1 MKHLIAI
8 DSDGTLRRSDGTISD
23 KTKEIISKVLKDN
36 IVVIC
41 TARPRYY
48 TLKISSEV
56 GAIDYLISS
65 NGTEIYD
72 NINKKVIYSEYLP
85 VEICTK
91 VYEDTKK
98 LSLRTVFVSG
108 NTEYVTRFTRNDSQV
123 LLEDKNAEVLLKKNI
138 KQIMII
144 DKDKEA
150 VKEYQ
155 KELQKEK
162 EITLVDSSRNDKE
175 EMWFSIISSISSK
188 GNALKI
194 LADYLNIPLKD
205 TIAIGNDNN
214 DISMIKT
221 AGVGVAVE
229 NATADL
235 KKYANII
242 TDSNDLDGVAHYLE
256 TLI

>member
-8 DSDGTLRRSDGTISD
+8 DIDGTLRRSDGTISY

-48 TLKISSEV
+48 TLKVSSEV

-98 LSLRTVFVSG
+98 MSLRTVFVSE

-123 LLEDKNAEVLLKKNI
+123 LLEDKNAEVLLKRNI

-144 DKDKEA
+144 DKDKEV

-162 EITLVDSSRNDKE
+162 EIALVDSSRNDKE

-229 NATADL
+229 NATVDL